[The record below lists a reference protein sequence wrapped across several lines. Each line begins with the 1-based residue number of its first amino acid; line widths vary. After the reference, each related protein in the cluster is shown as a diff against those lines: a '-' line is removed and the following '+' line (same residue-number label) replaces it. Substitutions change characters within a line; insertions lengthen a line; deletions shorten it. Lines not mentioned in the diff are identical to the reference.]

1 MSRKNLVLKL
11 WPKMLLTSEISV
23 FFNSQHFINGLIS
36 DFGLGAFQAQK
47 WCIFITL
54 DLHYGFCTL
63 LSHTKSRDKVLL
75 LNFDPEHIK
84 VNESALKEMVR
95 MRQKS
100 VFSWYGRILRDKNF
114 QTFAN
119 MTE

>member
-1 MSRKNLVLKL
+1 MNENGFSEKNIFLA
-11 WPKMLLTSEISV
+11 
-23 FFNSQHFINGLIS
+23 
-36 DFGLGAFQAQK
+36 GAFQAQK
-47 WCIFITL
+47 WFIFITL
-54 DLHYGFCTL
+54 DLHYRFCTL
-63 LSHTKSRDKVLL
+63 LSHTKSHDKVLL